1 MARLSLLLTAL
12 VAIPFVAF
20 GGTDD
25 GRSGIGR
32 YQLTATVEGLYF
44 LDTATGELWLKVKDG
59 EWHKVDSPVDPA
71 PPTRDAPAKPVSL
84 TLPKAG
90 ETMPMVQRE
99 KRAIPGSSET
109 LWVQLGDITGGQVF
123 VEVSDLNGHHL
134 VKRTSLK
141 TREFLKFKVNE
152 TDVYLQIAEMVNN
165 LLDEDICQVHLSFKK
180 PKPEQK
186 AEGSNDSKE
195 P

>member
-12 VAIPFVAF
+12 AAIPFIAF

-90 ETMPMVQRE
+90 ETMPMLQPR
-99 KRAIPGSSET
+99 T
-109 LWVQLGDITGGQVF
+109 LHAFQPYIKPVVPNGAQGD
-123 VEVSDLNGHHL
+123 H
-134 VKRTSLK
+134 
-141 TREFLKFKVNE
+141 FK
-152 TDVYLQIAEMVNN
+152 L
-165 LLDEDICQVHLSFKK
+165 
-180 PKPEQK
+180 EQ
-186 AEGSNDSKE
+186 
-195 P
+195 